1 MENMPESKKMQI
13 TIGGKIV
20 EIETGKYAQ
29 SATSSVTVRCEDTML
44 FIHSTVS
51 KEPRVGIDFFPLL
64 IDYEERMSAIG
75 RIPGGFTRTEG
86 KSSEKAIL
94 VSRLIDRPI
103 RPLWPKGYRN
113 DVQVVVQLFSYD
125 QKNQPDTLAILGA
138 STALMLSGAPFE
150 GPVGAVRVGRIDGN
164 FVANPTHQEAEKS
177 DMDIVVAGTM
187 DSVIMVEAGC
197 KFVTEDDIMA
207 AVEFAQVEIKKQCE
221 AQIEFANRCGVVREN
236 FVNPY
241 DTSELAAIIKDNCYD
256 IISDAYH
263 NFDREYRK
271 NKLDEAK
278 QIVKDKV
285 TALDD
290 SHPIKAMMEETGIDF
305 AESIETVKEQIEAED
320 KKEYTVALKFT
331 PANITLNDLGLEA
344 FPDQLATYSTW
355 YIGSNNRYQNL
366 VVAANKI
373 NGTVIMPGETFS
385 YNSTVGERTIAAG
398 FREATVFENNQAVSG
413 LGGGICQV
421 STTLYNAVLYSNLD
435 VVERTNHMFLSTYFT
450 GGRDAT
456 VAWGSLDFKFK
467 NNRNYPIKIVAGV
480 ENGGVHVSIYGL
492 KTPDDYQVEIFSN
505 YIGSGT
511 YQTYKK
517 LIKDGQEVSTELIST
532 DTYHGRH

>member
-1 MENMPESKKMQI
+1 MANQILNVDNSKDKENNKSNQENESQLLVPEQEKELSSSDSPSKIKKGIQI
-13 TIGGKIV
+13 
-20 EIETGKYAQ
+20 
-29 SATSSVTVRCEDTML
+29 SAITLASIL
-44 FIHSTVS
+44 FIIVIVVSVFSIINSKDTKIKKGVSIEGINVSGLS
-51 KEPRVGIDFFPLL
+51 KEEAKNKIQTELL
-64 IDYEERMSAIG
+64 DKLDKTIYFQYGENVYSLALEQLEVKYLLDQAIEQAYNIG
-75 RIPGGFTRTEG
+75 RTGSIIQRDLRVLTLKKQPENIKIDVTYDDVTLD
-86 KSSEKAIL
+86 ACIL
-94 VSRLIDRPI
+94 
-103 RPLWPKGYRN
+103 
-113 DVQVVVQLFSYD
+113 
-125 QKNQPDTLAILGA
+125 
-138 STALMLSGAPFE
+138 
-150 GPVGAVRVGRIDGN
+150 
-164 FVANPTHQEAEKS
+164 
-177 DMDIVVAGTM
+177 DISAKLP
-187 DSVIMVEAGC
+187 E
-197 KFVTEDDIMA
+197 
-207 AVEFAQVEIKKQCE
+207 QVEQPSYYIENGELIITSGKVGKA
-221 AQIEFANRCGVVREN
+221 AQN
-236 FVNPY
+236 
-241 DTSELAAIIKDNCYD
+241 
-256 IISDAYH
+256 
-263 NFDREYRK
+263 
-271 NKLDEAK
+271 DETK
-278 QIVKDKV
+278 QIVADALNNKNYNDVYYDIPTYDKYPDKIDV
-285 TALDD
+285 EQIHSEIYKEVQDAYYTAE
-290 SHPIKAMMEETGIDF
+290 PRMVYPEETGIDF